1 MHIIHWVHVCS
12 VAQSYPAHCG
22 LMDCSLPGSA
32 VRRIFQ
38 ARILKWVAI
47 SSSRVA
53 ENPYHKWRWILS
65 SALAASIEVITWI
78 SLVTLLKQCIMLID
92 FRVLSQPC
100 LPGINSPWLP
110 RVLLFTFCLIG
121 FTNILLK
128 DFYVLM
134 RDIGPWFF
142 FFLWYFVWFWSH
154 KVNFMRWPHKILE
167 KEMATHSSI
176 LAWKNLMEE
185 GAS

>member
-1 MHIIHWVHVCS
+1 MHVCS
-12 VAQSYPAHCG
+12 VAQSYPALCG
-22 LMDCSLPGSA
+22 LMDCSLPGCA

-53 ENPYHKWRWILS
+53 ENPYHEWRWILS
-65 SALAASIEVITWI
+65 SALAASIEVTTWI

-100 LPGINSPWLP
+100 LPGINSPWLLCV
-110 RVLLFTFCLIG
+110 RLFTFCLIG

-128 DFYVLM
+128 DFYILM

-142 FFLWYFVWFWSH
+142 FLVIFCL
-154 KVNFMRWPHKILE
+154 ILI
-167 KEMATHSSI
+167 S
-176 LAWKNLMEE
+176 
-185 GAS
+185 